1 MNMQMRHTLAAC
13 QTLIDADVVAIRL
26 MAFVK
31 DLLGLSQRAQ
41 QSDLLLFCGIEQRG
55 KVALGNDYGMSRRN
69 GKAIFVNHS
78 EIVFGKNARGIEN
91 AERAGFGG
99 HGVGTIQE
107 RFDVRAII
115 LMRHGKRKNPRLGVC
130 RTLVVDR
137 KNRARRGCFL
147 PDSPPHGCSK
157 GQRSRSALARTNPAY
172 PLRVQETG
180 KKRAGAVDFS
190 LIPPGTFPLI
200 PPGTLQP
207 TIPKSDR
214 LLAEKTIFPVRFCW
228 RCRLYG
234 GGAIRYHSVSLYQP
248 IL

>member
-26 MAFVK
+26 MAFIK

-91 AERAGFGG
+91 AERAGFGD
-99 HGVGTIQE
+99 HGVGAIQE
-107 RFDVRAII
+107 RFDVRPII
-115 LMRHGKRKNPRLGVC
+115 LMRHGKRKNPRLGDCLTLESSADKSREVLAGNRPRWPLFC
-130 RTLVVDR
+130 R
-137 KNRARRGCFL
+137 FL
-147 PDSPPHGCSK
+147 APWNNH
-157 GQRSRSALARTNPAY
+157 AAANPAKNG
-172 PLRVQETG
+172 LGV
-180 KKRAGAVDFS
+180 ADFHYRR
-190 LIPPGTFPLI
+190 
-200 PPGTLQP
+200 
-207 TIPKSDR
+207 PKSDKI
-214 LLAEKTIFPVRFCW
+214 LAEKTIFPVRFCW